1 MSSYNEVVKMRR
13 ILAGAAAAVA
23 IGAVWAAPAA
33 AGPSGADIAAQ
44 AADTE
49 SVYCSAAFSV
59 ATVVREYPS
68 ASAGQIGSKIPAGT
82 WVDGSWCAPFTDG
95 GKHTTCGSWS
105 KVWVVVDWDDTWGFA
120 HVGCL
125 QGYYAE

>member
-1 MSSYNEVVKMRR
+1 MRR
-13 ILAGAAAAVA
+13 ILASAAAALA

-33 AGPSGADIAAQ
+33 AETVGESEGPAVQ
-44 AADTE
+44 AIEDTE

-59 ATVVREYPS
+59 PTVVREYPS
-68 ASAGQIGSKIPAGT
+68 ASAGQIGPKIPAGT

-105 KVWVVVDWDDTWGFA
+105 KVWVVVDWNDTWGFA
-120 HVGCL
+120 HVGCM
-125 QGYYAE
+125 QAYYVD

>member
-1 MSSYNEVVKMRR
+1 MRR
-13 ILAGAAAAVA
+13 ILASAAAALA
-23 IGAVWAAPAA
+23 IGAVGAAPAA
-33 AGPSGADIAAQ
+33 ADPIAAAPVVQ
-44 AADTE
+44 ADSE

-59 ATVVREYPS
+59 DTVVREYPN
-68 ASAGQIGSKIPAGT
+68 ASAGQIGPKIPAGE

-105 KVWVVVDWDDTWGFA
+105 KVWIVVDWHDTWGFA

-125 QGYYAE
+125 QSYYVD